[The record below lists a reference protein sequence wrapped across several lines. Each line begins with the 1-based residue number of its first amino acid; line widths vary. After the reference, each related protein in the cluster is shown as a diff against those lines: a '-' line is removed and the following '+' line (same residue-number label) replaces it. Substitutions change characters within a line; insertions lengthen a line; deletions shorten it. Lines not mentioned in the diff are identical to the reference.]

1 MDRNLLKFN
10 FYLVRIGKHAI
21 IILVI
26 KCCGTNDITVFA
38 LMWEYIKY
46 NFSKVKMERQYY
58 FMIYNISLGVRSGS
72 SLNIWASHK
81 LSDLSFL
88 ISKRGIIIVSTS

>member
-21 IILVI
+21 ILVI

-38 LMWEYIKY
+38 FMWEYIKY
-46 NFSKVKMERQYY
+46 NFSKVKMERQYCC
-58 FMIYNISLGVRSGS
+58 MIYNISLGVRSGS

-88 ISKRGIIIVSTS
+88 ISKRVIIIVSTS